1 MKSYKGE
8 NEETD
13 TKDLASEVYET
24 YLARDLVKD
33 FKNEN
38 IVVGDLEESLE
49 RYSNDKFSNLED
61 SVEFLSKF
69 DTMTMLDLLTKLSN
83 RYQDNN
89 LVADWIENKIQLAQE
104 ISYYLLAEYFKVL
117 K

>member
-1 MKSYKGE
+1 MRSYKEE
-8 NEETD
+8 NEEKVTN
-13 TKDLASEVYET
+13 DLASEVYET

-33 FKNEN
+33 FKNQN

-49 RYSNDKFSNLED
+49 QYSNDRFSSLED
-61 SVEFLSKF
+61 SIKFLSKF
-69 DTMTMLDLLTKLSN
+69 DVMTMLDLLTKLSN

-117 K
+117 

>member
-1 MKSYKGE
+1 MGTYKEE
-8 NEETD
+8 NEG
-13 TKDLASEVYET
+13 KVANDLSSEVYET
-24 YLARDLVKD
+24 YLAKDLAKD

-49 RYSNDKFSNLED
+49 QYSNDKFSSLED
-61 SVEFLSKF
+61 SIKFLSKF
-69 DTMTMLDLLTKLSN
+69 DTMTMLNLLTKLSN
-83 RYQDNN
+83 RYHDNN

-117 K
+117 

>member
-1 MKSYKGE
+1 MRSYKGE
-8 NEETD
+8 NGI
-13 TKDLASEVYET
+13 KVANDLSSEVYEN
-24 YLARDLVKD
+24 YLTKDLVKD
-33 FKNEN
+33 FKNQN

-49 RYSNDKFSNLED
+49 QYSNDKFSSLED
-61 SVEFLSKF
+61 SIEFLSKF

-83 RYQDNN
+83 RYHDNN

-117 K
+117 